1 MAMLALRK
9 VERRAGAL
17 SLVEQPVPQPGPDE
31 VVLKVAACGVC
42 GSDLHAYNDDP
53 GYEFVRPPVTLGHEF
68 AGIVTAVGERV
79 NGWTVGQAAC
89 AIAIQGCGDCAE
101 CRRGDTQLCSSR
113 VVQGLHYDGGMAEY
127 VRVPARFLVPL
138 PSSLDP
144 VSGALVEPISVA
156 LHAVFD
162 RTPIT
167 PGDRVVVT
175 GPGFIGLMCALAA
188 RLCGADVTVVG
199 SSADRDVRLRAAEA
213 MGFRTAVFG
222 EEPLTGRQGLPADV
236 LIEASG
242 SPAAVTG
249 ALTAVRRGG
258 QVTLVGLY
266 ARSATLFMTTAVR
279 DELTIRGAYASN
291 YPNYIRAIQ
300 LLEAGML
307 PIEPLLSRYPLRQG
321 QAAFE
326 DALARRTLKPVLIP

>member
-1 MAMLALRK
+1 MLALRK

-17 SLVEQPVPQPGPDE
+17 ALVDQPVPKPGPED

-53 GYEFVRPPVTLGHEF
+53 GYEFVRVPVTLGHEF

-79 NGWTVGQAAC
+79 SGWSAGQAAC
-89 AIAIQGCGDCAE
+89 AIAIQGCGDCPG
-101 CRRGDTQLCSSR
+101 CRRGDTHLCSR
-113 VVQGLHYDGGMAEY
+113 RLVQGLHYDGGMAEY

-138 PSSLDP
+138 PPSLDP
-144 VSGALVEPISVA
+144 VLGALVEPVSVA

-162 RTPIT
+162 RTRIT
-167 PGDRVVVT
+167 PGDRVAVT

-188 RLCGADVTVVG
+188 WLCGAEVTVVG
-199 SSADRDVRLRAAEA
+199 APADRDVRLRAAEA
-213 MGFRTAVFG
+213 MGFRTAVAD
-222 EEPLTGRQGLPADV
+222 EQPLTGLLGGPADV

-242 SPAAVTG
+242 SAAALG
-249 ALTAVRRGG
+249 EALTAVRRGG

-266 ARSATLFMTTAVR
+266 ARPASLFMTTAVR
-279 DELTIRGAYASN
+279 DELTLRGAYASSH
-291 YPNYIRAIQ
+291 PNYVRAIQ
-300 LLEAGML
+300 LLEAGLL
-307 PIEPLLSRYPLRQG
+307 PVEPLLSRYALNRG

-326 DALARRTLKPVLIP
+326 DALARRTLKPVLVP